1 MAGKGFNAKAF
12 LVNHTEKLIF
22 GIVALMSLVFIGGA
36 QWSSYKGTP
45 AEITDKVESG
55 KDKLINHSWPEE
67 DRKKYELVQEKL
79 PTQQVYEALLVPVS
93 PQKYAFSTK
102 FVTSP
107 WQGKEPLREPTL
119 LKLEDALADAGKVLI
134 ERQPSLSQLEFNGNQ
149 PVDPDSPNGLEPG
162 TNPSSKPGDTPVEE
176 NDEFSGGGNVPRPGA
191 AGQPG
196 LPAGGLRIGRSDG
209 DDEGDVRIPPAG
221 AAGKPPRTAGQR
233 GGGRRN
239 QRNANVLPGA
249 IPGGG
254 LGGQGGEG
262 GLSGFGRGGLAG
274 LGRGDLGDE
283 DGYGSSAGVVREAQ
297 PYKFAIVRAV
307 FPIKEQIAQYMKATN
322 SMSMEA
328 AAQLLQVID
337 FNLERQEQI
346 GRTDQWT
353 EWEPVDTQAAL
364 DVLEQSGQPEAD
376 VVRAAVTDSAIT
388 MPLPPRIYGVWG
400 KIASHKRILDFEL
413 SPEEIQQEV
422 RLNAELMKM
431 REEQQKTQVQDERQ
445 KVQKRGFS
453 SVAGDARS
461 LQSQVLGGAMGDDG
475 EMGFGLGAGMNRGA
489 DGGGRR
495 GRGGRPV
502 IAPNTPGVKNGRDPQ
517 AAYAELMKRLGQ
529 TKDEVEKNK
538 ALAEYIKKSVT
549 AEGEL
554 LLFRY
559 LDFNVDPGKTYRYR
573 VRLVLNNPN
582 FGHLT
587 SEANGEA
594 SVVAGE
600 TRETDWSNVTRP
612 VTIERDVAYFVKD
625 VDLRRNKTLMS
636 VYEWD
641 TKLGTTVHG
650 DVDLYPGQHIG
661 GKAKTNVIDP
671 AKSVAEV
678 KDYSFKSPDVF
689 VDTHSDV
696 ALDRN
701 LHKDLRLPGGSN
713 GEALL
718 PEEALVFQASTGELT
733 VIDPVREAAEIAR
746 LEKQQKKQDEFFA
759 WMSQPVGGVNSVPGF
774 DDDDNEGGFGRLG
787 GPGARLRNPLSAPG
801 GGRGGNAKRG
811 KGD

>member
-12 LVNHTEKLIF
+12 LVNHTEKVIF
-22 GIVALMSLVFIGGA
+22 GIVALLSLVFIGGA

-45 AEITDKVESG
+45 AEITDKVASG
-55 KDKLINHSWPEE
+55 KDKLTNHSWPEE

-79 PTQQVYEALLVPVS
+79 PTQQVHEALLVPIS
-93 PQKYAFSTK
+93 PQLYAFSTK

-107 WQGKEPLREPTL
+107 WQGKEPLREPKF
-119 LKLEDALADAGKVLI
+119 LKLEDAVADAGKVLI
-134 ERQPSLSQLEFNGNQ
+134 ERQPTMSQLEFTGNQ
-149 PVDPDSPNGLEPG
+149 SMDPDSPNGVEPG
-162 TNPSSKPGDTPVEE
+162 TNPASKPGDTPGEE
-176 NDEFSGGGNVPRPGA
+176 DDEFSGGGNVPRPGTA
-191 AGQPG
+191 G
-196 LPAGGLRIGRSDG
+196 LPAGGLMLGRSDG
-209 DDEGDVRIPPAG
+209 DEDRDVRIPPAG
-221 AAGKPPRTAGQR
+221 AAGRPPRGPGQK
-233 GGGRRN
+233 GGGKRSKKDD
-239 QRNANVLPGA
+239 NVLPGA
-249 IPGGG
+249 IPGMGI
-254 LGGQGGEG
+254 GGEG
-262 GLSGFGRGGLAG
+262 GLIGF
-274 LGRGDLGDE
+274 GRGDLGDE
-283 DGYGSSAGVVREAQ
+283 DGYGPSAGVVREAQ

-307 FPIKEQIAQYMKATN
+307 FPIKEQIAEYMKATN

-328 AAQLLQVID
+328 AALLLEVID

-346 GRTDQWT
+346 GRTDKWT

-400 KIASHKRILDFEL
+400 KNASHHRIEKFEL

-431 REEQQKTQVQDERQ
+431 REEQQKNQVLDEPQ

-461 LQSQVLGGAMGDDG
+461 LQSQMLGGGMGDDG
-475 EMGFGLGAGMNRGA
+475 EMGFGLGIGMNRGND
-489 DGGGRR
+489 DGKRK
-495 GRGGRPV
+495 GRGGRPGN
-502 IAPNTPGVKNGRDPQ
+502 IPNMPGAPNGRDPQ

-538 ALAEYIKKSVT
+538 ALAEYIKESVT

-650 DVDLYPGQHIG
+650 DVDLYPGQHIA

-718 PEEALVFQASTGELT
+718 PEEALVFQASTGDLT

-759 WMSQPVGGVNSVPGF
+759 WMSQPVGGVNNVSGF
-774 DDDDNEGGFGRLG
+774 EDEDEGGFGRLG
-787 GPGARLRNPLSAPG
+787 GPATRLRNPLSAPG
-801 GGRGGNAKRG
+801 GGRGGKG
-811 KGD
+811 KGKGSKAD